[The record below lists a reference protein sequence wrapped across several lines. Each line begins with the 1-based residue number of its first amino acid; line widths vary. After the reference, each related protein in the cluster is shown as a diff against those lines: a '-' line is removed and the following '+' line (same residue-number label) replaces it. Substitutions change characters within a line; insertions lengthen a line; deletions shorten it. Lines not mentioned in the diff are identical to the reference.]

1 MASEPLLP
9 GIPVYQMGG
18 DGILPSQELWQYAQN
33 GVICSHREIET
44 NQIQPASV
52 DLRLW
57 NEAYRV
63 HASFLPSKSAPF
75 RNKATANGLFD
86 KTIDITEPTLL
97 EPGAIHVIRVIESLA
112 LPSDVYAVANA
123 KSTTGRLDI
132 FTRLITEWGDEFD
145 RVPKGYHGD
154 LYLQV
159 VSNTFPIL
167 VQSGMK
173 LNQLRLVRGR
183 SNPVADSKLKELAKD
198 DLLVFNDENGSEQG
212 EINRGFRI
220 TVDLQGDERTDIVA
234 YQARRHTRP
243 INLAYIQHYD
253 PEDFWIPIR
262 RPSKGYLILAPNEFY
277 LLASRRPVRVG
288 PDHAAEM
295 VPYDP
300 TMGEFHVHYAG
311 FFDPGFGYGVGGEIQ
326 GSKAVLEVRAHVMPL
341 LLEHDQFVGRLHYYA
356 MAATPDKIYGVSIGS
371 SYQQQGLALSK
382 QFKRGQEYVSG
393 SVSEAEEK
401 KDGPKTAPGRSIT
414 KPQIAE
420 SDDDDSILNI
430 AFPKTTGEHRINA
443 KHR

>member
-173 LNQLRLVRGR
+173 LNQ
-183 SNPVADSKLKELAKD
+183 
-198 DLLVFNDENGSEQG
+198 
-212 EINRGFRI
+212 
-220 TVDLQGDERTDIVA
+220 
-234 YQARRHTRP
+234 
-243 INLAYIQHYD
+243 
-253 PEDFWIPIR
+253 
-262 RPSKGYLILAPNEFY
+262 
-277 LLASRRPVRVG
+277 
-288 PDHAAEM
+288 
-295 VPYDP
+295 
-300 TMGEFHVHYAG
+300 
-311 FFDPGFGYGVGGEIQ
+311 
-326 GSKAVLEVRAHVMPL
+326 
-341 LLEHDQFVGRLHYYA
+341 
-356 MAATPDKIYGVSIGS
+356 
-371 SYQQQGLALSK
+371 
-382 QFKRGQEYVSG
+382 
-393 SVSEAEEK
+393 
-401 KDGPKTAPGRSIT
+401 
-414 KPQIAE
+414 
-420 SDDDDSILNI
+420 
-430 AFPKTTGEHRINA
+430 
-443 KHR
+443 